1 MEKKLTSVGIITM
14 HKSDNY
20 GAVLQSYALVKAIEK
35 VGAKAEIINYIPER
49 FKTSV
54 QFFYVHPRRYNSILK
69 KYIIMAASLPIR
81 ALIYYRYNTFL
92 KEYLPVGKNVYYSE
106 EDLETRIPK
115 YDVYMSGSDQVWN
128 PEFEGRIDSAFF
140 LKFAPD
146 TARKVAYA
154 VSFGKG
160 SLSDI
165 EAAEVKKLLSRYDYI
180 SVREKSGKEIITNL
194 GFDAEY
200 LLDPTFLLDGNEWR
214 TFSNKRLVKEKYVLV
229 YQLNPNPKLLEI
241 ANRIAK
247 EHNLKVVKFSRD
259 VVKKA
264 GVDINMAFQRPEYFV
279 SMIANADYIVTD
291 SFHGTAF
298 SINLHKK
305 FTVVMPPKYSDRLN
319 SILTKLEL
327 ESRLADE
334 MYDIEPDY
342 IAVEQI
348 LKAERKKSI
357 MFLEKC
363 ISGDKE

>member
-1 MEKKLTSVGIITM
+1 M
-14 HKSDNY
+14 
-20 GAVLQSYALVKAIEK
+20 
-35 VGAKAEIINYIPER
+35 
-49 FKTSV
+49 
-54 QFFYVHPRRYNSILK
+54 
-69 KYIIMAASLPIR
+69 
-81 ALIYYRYNTFL
+81 
-92 KEYLPVGKNVYYSE
+92 
-106 EDLETRIPK
+106 
-115 YDVYMSGSDQVWN
+115 
-128 PEFEGRIDSAFF
+128 
-140 LKFAPD
+140 
-146 TARKVAYA
+146 
-154 VSFGKG
+154 
-160 SLSDI
+160 
-165 EAAEVKKLLSRYDYI
+165 
-180 SVREKSGKEIITNL
+180 REKSGKEIVTNL
-194 GFDAEY
+194 GLDAEY

-214 TFSNKRLVKEKYVLV
+214 TFFNKRLVKEEYVLV

-342 IAVEQI
+342 TAVEQI